1 MAILVKKEILKMVA
15 DGEIGFSP
23 ELDKFQVQAHSVD
36 LRLGYTFII
45 HKSWS
50 VTNAGREAVS
60 IDALKAKKD
69 ARFFDVVELEE
80 GQFFDLLPG
89 EYVTVASLE
98 TIKVPN
104 NLMAVLYP
112 RSSVN
117 RRGVSVDLTGIV
129 DAGYEGQLIIP
140 MRNNTAQV
148 VRLYPGERFCQI
160 VFEALD
166 EPGVVRKSRHHLKD
180 VVDAPERE
188 DSTEIDLVTSGKIL
202 EIKSKHKQD
211 LSV

>member
-1 MAILVKKEILKMVA
+1 MAILIKEEILERVGKGDIA
-15 DGEIGFSP
+15 FEP
-23 ELDKFQVQAHSVD
+23 NLDTFQVQTHSVD

-45 HKSWS
+45 HKSWR
-50 VTNAGREAVS
+50 VTKAGREVVN
-60 IDALKAKKD
+60 IDALKAKDD
-69 ARFFDVVELEE
+69 ARYFDVVELEE
-80 GQFFDLLPG
+80 GQYFDLCPG
-89 EYVTVASLE
+89 EHVTVASLE
-98 TIKVPN
+98 SIKVPN
-104 NLMAVLYP
+104 DLMAVLYP

-160 VFEALD
+160 VFESLNK
-166 EPGVVRKSRHHLKD
+166 PVVPRKSRHHKKD

-188 DSTEIDLVTSGKIL
+188 NNIEMDLIVAGKIR
-202 EIKSKHKQD
+202 EMKDEHKQK
-211 LSV
+211 L